1 MEMLRSAAAAL
12 CGTLIVTAIF
22 SMLIPQTG
30 DHRFL
35 KLAVRLFFLLCIA
48 VPLVRNRVD
57 LELDVS
63 RYLSRSQA
71 VETDLQALADSQ
83 LLEAFSGNLREQVR
97 QILRRHAVEAEKIET
112 GVHIGPDRSIE
123 ITTIKIILEEEASGL
138 GDALAEIQR
147 DLGAAASVVYSRG
160 EK

>member
-30 DHRFL
+30 DHRISEA
-35 KLAVRLFFLLCIA
+35 AVRLFFLLCIA

-63 RYLSRSQA
+63 RYLLPEPGGGDGFAGPGRLPA
-71 VETDLQALADSQ
+71 AGGVFREPPGTGPADSP
-83 LLEAFSGNLREQVR
+83 APRGGGGKNRD
-97 QILRRHAVEAEKIET
+97 